1 MHINSSLR
9 HKPSSSSSSSSSSDL
24 SLSLIN
30 IRVLEF
36 LMEKEECSSSES
48 GWTTYISSPIKVDED
63 DVADEGY
70 YEGYN
75 IYNYYRKGENEEE
88 KNKDSDDSMA
98 SDASSGPSYQ
108 RYHQKNNKS
117 GRREACNLKNGKSE
131 DTRVSKGVQK
141 CPDECARLKPSPG
154 GT

>member
-1 MHINSSLR
+1 
-9 HKPSSSSSSSSSSDL
+9 
-24 SLSLIN
+24 
-30 IRVLEF
+30 
-36 LMEKEECSSSES
+36 MEKEECSSSES

-75 IYNYYRKGENEEE
+75 MYNYYRKGENEEE

-131 DTRVSKGVQK
+131 GTSKSNNDHKKTGSVLIDVYNFVFHSSHLFLNLRIDISDREK
-141 CPDECARLKPSPG
+141 LCNDG
-154 GT
+154 DD